1 MDNQIKLW
9 EKQIY
14 KRLIVYFNDDT
25 SGYFLGTQLLD
36 LNSDPSKAL
45 IKATELLDKT
55 SKSMPQIYKYLIA
68 NNYVTK
74 QRIEDVLR
82 TLQIMSDTY
91 QDDIEPNIKVAIK
104 LLFRR

>member
-1 MDNQIKLW
+1 
-9 EKQIY
+9 
-14 KRLIVYFNDDT
+14 
-25 SGYFLGTQLLD
+25 
-36 LNSDPSKAL
+36 
-45 IKATELLDKT
+45 
-55 SKSMPQIYKYLIA
+55 MPQIYKYLIA